1 MTLKRTAINLRIEPE
16 LKERLVRYQKTLD
29 SRSVNWIITQAIE
42 DYLLKWEIISD
53 STIKGAN
60 EIK

>member
-1 MTLKRTAINLRIEPE
+1 MNTDRAHVNLRIPNE

-29 SRSVNWIITQAIE
+29 SRSMNWVITQAIE
-42 DYLLKWEIISD
+42 DYLLKWETISA
-53 STIKGAN
+53 TTTGAN